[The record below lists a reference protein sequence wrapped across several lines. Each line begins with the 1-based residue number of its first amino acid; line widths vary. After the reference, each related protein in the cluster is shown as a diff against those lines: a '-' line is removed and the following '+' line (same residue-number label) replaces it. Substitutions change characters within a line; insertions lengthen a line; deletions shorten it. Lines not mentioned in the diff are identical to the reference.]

1 MLTREDY
8 LMITERRRQ
17 GAYIKDIAHELGV
30 HPRTVRRALKR
41 GSEPPRRPKQR
52 PSKLDPFKTQVDAL
66 LAEGIWNAEVI
77 FRHLQQA
84 GYTGKLSILRAYI
97 RPKRKLRPSA
107 GTVRYETPPGY
118 QLQHDWAERFVTIA
132 GVRQKVYLAVN
143 ILGYARGLHVVGMP
157 RCDAEHTYDAI
168 IQAFEALGGV
178 TATVLVDNQKSAVL
192 EWLGDKPR
200 FNARFREMG
209 RHYGFTPKACRPKR
223 PQTKGKVERMV
234 AYVAGNALAGTNP
247 IFDSW
252 DDLNAHLR
260 AWCQTVANR
269 RFHRELGESVETR
282 LARERPQLMSL
293 PRERFDTAYRSQ
305 RLVSLD
311 AYVSIDGV
319 RYSVPGHLVGQR
331 LATRIQLDGWIEL
344 ADLSGR
350 VVARHRQVSGGQR
363 VVTIAEHHSALWNQV
378 RVQARDLGYYAEMS

>member
-344 ADLSGR
+344 VDLSGR
-350 VVARHRQVSGGQR
+350 VVARHRQVSRGQR

>member
-8 LMITERRRQ
+8 LMISERRRQ
-17 GAYIKDIAHELGV
+17 GAYIKDIAQEMGV

-52 PSKLDPFKTQVDAL
+52 PSKLDPFKAQVDAL

-77 FRHLQQA
+77 FRHIQQA
-84 GYTGKLSILRAYI
+84 GYAGKLSILRDYI

-143 ILGYARGLHVVGMP
+143 VLGYARGLHVVAMP
-157 RCDAEHTYDAI
+157 RCDAEHTYEAV
-168 IQAFEALGGV
+168 IQAFETFGGA

-192 EWLGDKPR
+192 DWAGGKPR
-200 FNARFREMG
+200 FNPRFREMA
-209 RHYGFTPKACRPKR
+209 RHYGFAPKACRPKR
-223 PQTKGKVERMV
+223 AQTKGKVERMV
-234 AYVAGNALAGTNP
+234 HYVADNALAGDRP
-247 IFDSW
+247 CFDSW
-252 DDLNAHLR
+252 GDLNAHLR

-269 RFHRELGESVETR
+269 RFHRELGESVDMR
-282 LARERPQLMSL
+282 LARELPELMPL
-293 PRERFDTAYRSQ
+293 PRERFDTAYRRQ
-305 RLVSLD
+305 RVASLD
-311 AYVSIDGV
+311 AYVSINGV

-344 ADLSGR
+344 ADLSGT
-350 VVARHRQVSGGQR
+350 VVARHRQVSGDQR

-378 RVQARDLGYYAEMS
+378 RVQARDLGYYAEVG